1 MSEKLYR
8 VWDEKLYYD
17 RKYCQKV
24 LNEFNDLKSLDDKS
38 DVLKKLIHAKGEFM
52 IEVPFHCRYG
62 YNIYMGIDFYG
73 KRGIYIDDSA
83 KVEIGNHVII
93 GENVSIL
100 TSCYPEDE
108 RLRMQGKEYAK
119 EVKIFDNVCI
129 GAQSIIYPGVKIS
142 QGTMIMPGS
151 IVMEDI
157 PPYVMAG
164 GNPCKIIRA
173 VDKEK

>member
-108 RLRMQGKEYAK
+108 RLRMQGK
-119 EVKIFDNVCI
+119 
-129 GAQSIIYPGVKIS
+129 
-142 QGTMIMPGS
+142 
-151 IVMEDI
+151 
-157 PPYVMAG
+157 
-164 GNPCKIIRA
+164 
-173 VDKEK
+173 